1 MLDNKG
7 HACLGSCTK
16 QISLLTESESRGY
29 IYDMKILRLAI
40 LRLGS
45 LAKKAMLVFLRK
57 AVMSISGHW
66 LDVGGLWDRG
76 TGVGEEGY

>member
-45 LAKKAMLVFLRK
+45 LAKNAHARGETLKRFRV
-57 AVMSISGHW
+57 IETP
-66 LDVGGLWDRG
+66 GGGGGRESDDDDDN
-76 TGVGEEGY
+76 